1 MIKSN
6 RKVHFLL
13 LTGLFLS
20 ALCYAD
26 PYTDLNIDFLL
37 NDTTKV
43 QSKKPLKSKK
53 KDGKKLF
60 KNVIKDYQK
69 FDGLFTIY
77 WNDEKNKAFLAILPD
92 QIEKIHLA
100 GLTRQSG
107 DGYYLDGS
115 SMLDEYPFMFKQVGE
130 RVQFVN
136 VNEKFSTHEDSPFRK
151 SVERDTSNSILSSTK
166 IEIKPHPESGAI
178 LVDIGTLFIYDI
190 EQITRKSQGIYSFD
204 KRTAILNI

>member
-20 ALCYAD
+20 ALCYGYAD

-53 KDGKKLF
+53 KDEKKLF

-69 FDGLFTIY
+69 IDGLFTIY

-136 VNEKFSTHEDSPFRK
+136 VNVKFRTDEDSQIGRA
-151 SVERDTSNSILSSTK
+151 SCRER
-166 IEIKPHPESGAI
+166 
-178 LVDIGTLFIYDI
+178 V
-190 EQITRKSQGIYSFD
+190 
-204 KRTAILNI
+204 